1 MLDNK
6 FTQHQSVVDKYVNP
20 ITDYQMTTRD
30 YVTRVVAS
38 AATVITLPPVAEAS
52 GRLYSILA
60 RTATSAN
67 TVTIQDKGDSE
78 SWTDIVLVTDDNY
91 AVMYSDGMKWYA
103 LASLTA

>member
-30 YVTRVVAS
+30 YVTRVVVS
-38 AATVITLPPVAEAS
+38 AATVITLPPVAESS
-52 GRLYSILA
+52 GRLYSIFA
-60 RTATSAN
+60 RTATSVN

-78 SWTDIVLVTDDNY
+78 AWTDIVLAADDDY
-91 AVMYSDGMKWYA
+91 AVIYSDGMKWYT
-103 LASLTA
+103 LASLTI